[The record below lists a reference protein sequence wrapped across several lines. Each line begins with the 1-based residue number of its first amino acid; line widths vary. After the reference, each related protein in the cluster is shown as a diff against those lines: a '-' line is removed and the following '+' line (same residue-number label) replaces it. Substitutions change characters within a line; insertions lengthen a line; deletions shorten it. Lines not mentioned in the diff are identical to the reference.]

1 MVICLCLTLKDKKY
15 SGKLVSA
22 WKQTKKITFDT
33 IWRLK
38 DYRKK
43 KYYISQSLDQVSCHT
58 LNLTN
63 ILLEFWA
70 EFLSHLHYL
79 RILQCSNHKKNKIL
93 EEFYCHLL
101 SYNVLH
107 VLKKKQS
114 AEFLKSLKQAV
125 IRIILIRN
133 VGNSFYIV

>member
-1 MVICLCLTLKDKKY
+1 MSD
-15 SGKLVSA
+15 
-22 WKQTKKITFDT
+22 TKGQEVL
-33 IWRLK
+33 WQAGERLK
-38 DYRKK
+38 TNKKNYIWYNMKVKGLQKK